1 MHAGGG
7 PLPPHRP
14 GEAVTVYRLVTVGT
28 VDERVYEIASAK
40 AERSELLL
48 DEGNAA
54 NQQDQAR

>member
-1 MHAGGG
+1 MQAEDRC
-7 PLPPHRP
+7 HRIGQTKP
-14 GEAVTVYRLVTVGT
+14 VTVYRLVTVGT